1 MELSLQIKSLLFSF
15 FFGIIFSIVV
25 NLFSN
30 KLYNTRLRY
39 QIINAFIISIVFCL
53 IYFILIKKINN
64 GVIHIYFI
72 FMILFG
78 FINEK
83 RFIKL
88 ASRFKKSRLIINFKK
103 KTKKSV
109 K

>member
-1 MELSLQIKSLLFSF
+1 MELSIQVESLLFSF

-30 KLYNTRLRY
+30 KLYNTRLSS
-39 QIINAFIISIVFCL
+39 QIINSFIISIVFCL

-78 FINEK
+78 FIIEK
-83 RFIKL
+83 RFLKL
-88 ASRFKKSRLIINFKK
+88 VNRFKKSRLIIKFSKK
-103 KTKKSV
+103 NKKSV